1 MADAR
6 RVIVTGATGLIGRKV
21 CAKLEARGYRVVVF
35 SRNPEAARRTMRNG
49 SEFVAWTSA
58 EDGPWAAAIDG
69 AHAVIHLAGANNFAQ
84 RWSQAYKQEIKNSR
98 VIGTRGI
105 VNAMRKANLKPKV
118 FVSASAIGYYG
129 PRDATELDES
139 ASPGNDFLAEVV
151 KEWEAEAAKAE
162 QLGIRTVLL
171 RTGVVIGSDKR
182 GVGLPLDLK
191 GASLKRPGVVL
202 DFENGALP
210 LMALPFRLFVGG
222 PIGSG
227 NQWFPWVHL
236 DDEVGLIMLALENEQ
251 VRGPLN
257 ATAPET
263 VTNKEFSKALG
274 RVMNRPSWLP
284 VPAFALR
291 VMLGEIA
298 NMLTEGQRV
307 VPRKAQEL
315 GYQFKYPTVDSALR
329 ALFNRK

>member
-35 SRNPEAARRTMRNG
+35 SRNPETARRTMRNG
-49 SEFVAWTSA
+49 SEFVAWTPT

-69 AHAVIHLAGANNFAQ
+69 AHAVIYLAGANNFAQ
-84 RWSQAYKQEIKNSR
+84 RWTKAYKQEIRNSR
-98 VIGTRGI
+98 VVGTRGI

-118 FVSASAIGYYG
+118 FVCGSAIGYYG
-129 PRDATELDES
+129 SRDATELDES

-162 QLGIRTVLL
+162 ELGIRTVLL
-171 RTGVVIGSDKR
+171 RTGVVIGSNKR
-182 GVGLPLDLK
+182 GVGLPIDLK

-202 DFENGALP
+202 DFENGAMP
-210 LMALPFRLFVGG
+210 LMALPFRLFAGG

-236 DDEVGLIMLALENEQ
+236 EDEVGLIMLALENEQ

-263 VTNKEFSKALG
+263 MTNKEFSKAMG
-274 RVMNRPSWLP
+274 RVLNRPSWLP
-284 VPAFALR
+284 VPPFALR
-291 VMLGEIA
+291 IMLGEVA

-315 GYQFKYPTVDSALR
+315 GYQFRYPTVDSALR